1 MDHGDDGPTPA
12 LFPGEDRAVYLRAL
26 RVSITGDFL
35 SSLADGGTRS
45 GPERGPE
52 ARGEPTLDRL
62 KQGADRLLLHSS
74 RSARCLE
81 LLSSFLSRHAASRA
95 RRLPARDELLDHLAA
110 YMEFSTSLQQNP
122 GCEASLRIVASAAQ
136 AARLGALLR
145 AWTPSADVSAEIMA
159 AVRDL
164 FGALGIEE
172 PAEGWD
178 RFEGFV
184 PRPGAR

>member
-1 MDHGDDGPTPA
+1 MSA
-12 LFPGEDRAVYLRAL
+12 LFPCEDRSVYLRAL

-45 GPERGPE
+45 GPGAALE

-62 KQGADRLLLHSS
+62 VQGADRLLLLSL
-74 RSARCLE
+74 RAARCLE
-81 LLSSFLSRHAASRA
+81 LLSPFLSRHAASTA
-95 RRLPARDELLDHLAA
+95 RRIPTCDELFGHLAA
-110 YMEFSTSLQQNP
+110 YMEFSTSLQRNP
-122 GCEASLRIVASAAQ
+122 GCGASLRIVTSAAH
-136 AARLGALLR
+136 AARLGPLFR
-145 AWTPSADVSAEIMA
+145 AWIPGADVPTEIIA